1 MVDSCQYAVLKKM
14 PPPDDARR
22 ARTQSVRARTK
33 PARAEVLRPAKA
45 HKDNGATR
53 SEQIRAALERD
64 ILSGRLP
71 PGTKLEEEAL
81 GLHYGASRT
90 PVREALKQIASEGLV
105 DLKPRQGAFVAQLTV
120 GNLVEMFEVMSLLEA
135 DCAALA
141 SRRHT
146 SHDRDVLAAAHE
158 ACKRAAKRNEP
169 LEFYKANR
177 EFHEC
182 IYRATHNAFLE
193 GQTIALRNRLE
204 VYRRETT
211 FHPGLMNVSLVE
223 HEHILKSIFAMDE
236 VAAALNMRGH
246 LDTLRND
253 AVTMVE
259 AAGRHR

>member
-1 MVDSCQYAVLKKM
+1 M

-22 ARTQSVRARTK
+22 RSAKLLRTSR
-33 PARAEVLRPAKA
+33 PHVLRPAA
-45 HKDNGATR
+45 ARKDNGATR
-53 SEQIRAALERD
+53 SELIRAALERD

-81 GLHYGASRT
+81 AIHYGASRT

-105 DLKPRQGAFVAQLTV
+105 DLRPRQGAFVAQLTV
-120 GNLVEMFEVMSLLEA
+120 GNLIEMFEVMSLLEA

-146 SHDRDVLAAAHE
+146 AQDRALLTGAHDACNRAAA
-158 ACKRAAKRNEP
+158 RNEP

-177 EFHEC
+177 DFHEC

-193 GQTIALRNRLE
+193 DQTTALRNRLE

-211 FHPGLMNVSLVE
+211 FHPGLMSVSLVE
-223 HEHILKSIFAMDE
+223 HEHILRSIFAMDE
-236 VAAALNMRGH
+236 VAAAQHMRGH

-253 AVTMVE
+253 AVAMVK
-259 AAGRHR
+259 AAGRGD